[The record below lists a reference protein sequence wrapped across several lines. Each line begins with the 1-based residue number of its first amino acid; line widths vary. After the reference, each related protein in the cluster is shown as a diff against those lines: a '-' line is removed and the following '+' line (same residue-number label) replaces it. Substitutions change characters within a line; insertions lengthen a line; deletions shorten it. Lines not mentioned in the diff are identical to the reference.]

1 MNMLHS
7 MKFLKMTRRRLFTLV
22 TDVLVFINFNNNK
35 KFFKKGSSTVLAVLV
50 TLKPCNGL
58 N

>member
-1 MNMLHS
+1 MLHS